1 MKTFVAFAAVLM
13 IGAWSVATACGPD
26 GKCVGKEKAACC
38 MSKAS
43 AKKSCSIKHDAKQA
57 KADAKTEQA
66 PTSTANATVSA
77 QPEQSTTSQSS
88 ETPKR

>member
-1 MKTFVAFAAVLM
+1 MRTLRMFALILLLGVFTSAL
-13 IGAWSVATACGPD
+13 ACGPD

-43 AKKSCSIKHDAKQA
+43 AKKSCSIKHEAKQA
-57 KADAKTEQA
+57 KLETSEQ
-66 PTSTANATVSA
+66 SSATVEA
-77 QPEQSTTSQSS
+77 TAVPVKADVGTAKPT

>member
-1 MKTFVAFAAVLM
+1 MRALQMFALALLLGAFTSAM
-13 IGAWSVATACGPD
+13 ACGPD

-43 AKKSCSIKHDAKQA
+43 AKKSCSLKHEAKQA
-57 KADAKTEQA
+57 KLE
-66 PTSTANATVSA
+66 TSEKSSATVEATAAPAKAGLESA
-77 QPEQSTTSQSS
+77 QPA